1 MAKFKFTSDRKKKK
15 INFFNYK
22 ETLDG
27 AKKFSGAKIE
37 MLSNR
42 EVTVDGC
49 RGISEYNDLY
59 VKLRV
64 IGGLVIVNG
73 KNLQIPVFERP
84 LITVTGIVNSIE
96 FCIR

>member
-1 MAKFKFTSDRKKKK
+1 MAKFKFTSGRQKKK
-15 INFFNYK
+15 INFLNLG

-27 AKKFSGAKIE
+27 AKTLSGVKIE

-49 RGISEYNDLY
+49 RGISEYNDFY
-59 VKLRV
+59 IKLRV
-64 IGGLVIVNG
+64 IGGSVIING
-73 KNLQIPVFERP
+73 KKLEIPVFERP
-84 LITVTGIVNSIE
+84 LITVRGIVSSIE